1 LVTVGF
7 SILMRESM
15 RSLFRWSA
23 WLCLS
28 LMLWTAAAE
37 STHNHPSQT
46 DAASCSICV
55 AAHSTSP
62 TVSSTHVRPVFTTV
76 GVLREE
82 AVIAKARLD
91 VFELGSRGPPV
102 V

>member
-1 LVTVGF
+1 
-7 SILMRESM
+7 M
-15 RSLFRWSA
+15 RSVIRWSA

-28 LMLWTAAAE
+28 LMFWTVAVE

-46 DAASCSICV
+46 EAATCSICV

-62 TVSSTHVRPVFTTV
+62 TTSSTHVRPVFATV
-76 GVLREE
+76 GVLQEE

-91 VFELGSRGPPV
+91 VFVLGIRGPPSV
-102 V
+102 

>member
-1 LVTVGF
+1 MVGF
-7 SILMRESM
+7 SILMQESM

-91 VFELGSRGPPV
+91 GFELGSRGPPV